1 PTAALAAN
9 NTVSVDGT
17 EYYSEAYKVLQ
28 LINEARNQEGLSSL
42 TMGKALLDTAMLRSA
57 EQSVYASHTR
67 PDGSDCFT
75 AFTVNGSRGENIAA
89 GQLSAAEVMEDW
101 MNSPGHRSN
110 ILNANY
116 SSVGV
121 GCFEHNGVKYW
132 TQCFSSE
139 RASAHTK
146 PADREIT
153 ADVSIGAQ
161 VYFFTIGGTEHMNAG
176 DTQNLKVTQS
186 NPGFSWATTR
196 LNPAGLEWFS
206 TDPTVASV
214 NKGVVTAVSAGT
226 AVISFEV
233 GRIYEEITITVTGKA
248 EHTHTMVYV
257 AGKAPTYTENGIMAH
272 WHCTVCGRYYMDQK
286 AYAEIGIEDI
296 NLPKLVC
303 TSHVWDSGIITSAP
317 TSTQTGI
324 KTFTCTQCGAT
335 KTETVPVNDQVTMM
349 HSGDLNAAK
358 PTQAQLSAKW
368 AAVTSASSFF
378 AETPSTTAP
387 YSKGELSEQLLDSG
401 LTHLNFMRF
410 AAGLPSVQLSDE
422 LNESAQ
428 YGAVVLAA
436 NDVLSHYPTQPADMD
451 ELFFNRG
458 ADATSKSNISM
469 RFGFS
474 NYNPLQSSTQGCMDD
489 SSSASNLACLGHR
502 RWLLNP
508 TLLNVGFGY
517 AQAESG
523 ADYIAT
529 RVFDRSGSA
538 IDYDFIAWPASGN
551 FPNNVFSNNTP
562 WSVSLNQSDYKKP
575 VLENLTITLTRVSD
589 NKVWTFNGSG
599 ETTGADGKYI
609 TVDTNGYGIGNC
621 IIFRPTISDIGTYNG
636 SYTVRI
642 EGLQTK
648 SGNAAELN
656 YQVDFFTIS
665 TCSHRSETIP
675 AVAPTC
681 EEEGLTEGAK
691 CALCGTILKAQMPVP
706 PAGHKEV
713 VAPAVAPTC
722 EEDGREEG
730 KRCEVCQ
737 KILVTQKLIPALG
750 HDYES
755 KVITPATCAEEGAM
769 LYTCKND
776 KNHTYTEAIPKTD
789 HTDNNDDGHCDVC
802 NILTC
807 TNHQPIL
814 VPEVPATCE
823 EDGITQGTKCSIC
836 GTPVS
841 GMKVIPALGH
851 KEVIDDE
858 VLPTCEETGLSEGS
872 HCDRCGKVFNEQTV
886 LPATG
891 HTEVSDEAKAATC
904 TETGLTAGKHCEVCG
919 KVLQKQ
925 QTTPALDHDF
935 VDGFCSRCNEADPNP
950 DSDCYNGTCGEN
962 LTWHIDIT
970 DWTLTIRGT
979 GAMDDFDTTPAGWH
993 AFMNCITDITIEEGV
1008 TSVGACA
1015 FINSSTLKVVH
1026 LPSTLESIGKR
1037 SFTACPNITDVY
1049 YEGSASEFKALFAPE
1064 HWGQFYDHV
1073 VFHYA
1078 KVDPT
1083 PTPTVEPTPTPTVVP
1098 TPTPT
1103 AKPTPTPTA
1112 KPTPTPTAKPTP
1124 TPVPVEN
1131 PFKDVS
1137 EQDWYYNPVMWAK
1150 ENEVTG
1156 GKTADTFAPNESCT
1170 RAQVVTFLW
1179 AAAGKPEPKSSV
1191 NPFDDVADDAWYLKP
1206 VLWAVENGI
1215 TSGISKREF
1224 GPEQTCTRAQVVT
1237 FLYASAGKPAP
1248 TSSNIPFT
1256 DVSAADWFVNPV
1268 LWAVENHIT
1277 GGIGNNMFGP
1287 NDTCTRAQ
1295 VVTFLYKAS
1304 QLKK

>member
-1 PTAALAAN
+1 MKVIHSRVLSFLMVLCMLIGLLPIGAMAASS
-9 NTVSVDGT
+9 TVSVDGT
-17 EYYSEAYKVLQ
+17 EYYSEAYKVLE
-28 LINEARNQEGLSSL
+28 LINEARNQQGLPSL

-67 PDGSDCFT
+67 PNGSVCFT
-75 AFTVNGSRGENIAA
+75 AFPEGGSRGENIAA
-89 GQLSAAEVMEDW
+89 GQSSAAQVMEAW
-101 MNSPGHRSN
+101 MNSDGHRSN
-110 ILNANY
+110 ILSTKY

-139 RASAHTK
+139 KVSAHTK

-153 ADVSIGAQ
+153 AEVSIGSQ
-161 VYFFTIGGTEHMNAG
+161 VYAFAISGTEHMNAG
-176 DTQNLKVTQS
+176 DSQTLKVTQS
-186 NPGFSWATTR
+186 NPGFSWAKTK
-196 LNPAGLEWFS
+196 LNLAGLEWSS
-206 TDPTVASV
+206 TDATVASV
-214 NKGVVTAVSAGT
+214 NNGVVTAVSAGT
-226 AVISFEV
+226 AVVSFRV
-233 GRIYEEITITVTGKA
+233 GRCNAEISITVSGQA
-248 EHTHTMVYV
+248 EHTHTMTYV
-257 AGKAPTYTENGIMAH
+257 EGKAPTYTENGIMAH
-272 WHCTVCGRYYMDQK
+272 WYCTVCGRYYMDQK

-296 NLPKLVC
+296 ILPKLTC
-303 TSHVWDSGIITSAP
+303 PDHVWDSGVITSAP

-335 KTETVPVNDQVTMM
+335 KTETIPVNDKVTMM

-358 PTQAQLSAKW
+358 PTQAQLTAKW
-368 AAVTSASSFF
+368 AAIPDASSFF
-378 AETPSTTAP
+378 AKSPSVTAP

-422 LNESAQ
+422 LNKSAQ

-436 NDVLSHYPTQPADMD
+436 NDVLSHYPTRPADMD

-469 RFGFS
+469 RSGYA

-489 SSSASNLACLGHR
+489 SSSSSNLACLGHR

-517 AQAESG
+517 AKSTSG

-529 RVFDRSGSA
+529 RVFDRSGSGVE
-538 IDYDFIAWPASGN
+538 YDFIAWPASGS
-551 FPNNVFSNNTP
+551 FPSNVFDADTP
-562 WSVSLNQSDYKKP
+562 WSVTVNPQEYKTP
-575 VLENLTITLTRVSD
+575 VLSDLTITLTRISD
-589 NKVWTFNGSG
+589 NTVWVFNGSG
-599 ETTGADGKYI
+599 ETTGSDGKYI

-621 IIFRPTISDIGTYNG
+621 IIFRPTISRIGSYNG
-636 SYTVRI
+636 SYTVKI

-648 SGNAAELN
+648 SGSTAELN
-656 YQVDFFTIS
+656 YQVDFFALS
-665 TCSHRSETIP
+665 TCSHQSETIP

-691 CALCGTILKAQMPVP
+691 CALCGAILKAQEPVP
-706 PAGHKEV
+706 PVGHKEIV
-713 VAPAVAPTC
+713 TPAVAPTC

-737 KILVTQKLIPALG
+737 KVLVTQKLIPAIG

-755 KVITPATCAEEGAM
+755 KVITPASCTEEGAM
-769 LYTCKND
+769 IYTCKND
-776 KNHTYTEAIPKTD
+776 KNHTYTEAVPKID
-789 HTDNNDDGHCDVC
+789 HTDKNDDGHCDVC
-802 NILTC
+802 STLTC

-814 VPEVPATCE
+814 VSEVPASCT
-823 EDGITQGTKCSIC
+823 EDGTTEGTKCSIC
-836 GTPVS
+836 NEPIS

-851 KEVIDDE
+851 NEVPDDE
-858 VLPTCEETGLSEGS
+858 ILPTCEEDGISEGS
-872 HCDRCGKVFNEQTV
+872 HCDRCGKIFNKQTV

-891 HTEVSDEAKAATC
+891 HTEVIDAEKDATC
-904 TETGLTAGKHCEVCG
+904 EEEGLTEGKHCSVCH
-919 KVLQKQ
+919 KVLTKQK
-925 QTTPALDHDF
+925 TIPALGHKEEISKGTPASCTK
-935 VDGFCSRCNEADPNP
+935 DGLSEGKYCTVCEKVLKEQKPIPALGHEYKDGICIRCSAADP
-950 DSDCYNGTCGEN
+950 
-962 LTWHIDIT
+962 
-970 DWTLTIRGT
+970 
-979 GAMDDFDTTPAGWH
+979 AVTP
-993 AFMNCITDITIEEGV
+993 TPTPTPVV
-1008 TSVGACA
+1008 TP
-1015 FINSSTLKVVH
+1015 TPTPVV
-1026 LPSTLESIGKR
+1026 T
-1037 SFTACPNITDVY
+1037 
-1049 YEGSASEFKALFAPE
+1049 
-1064 HWGQFYDHV
+1064 
-1073 VFHYA
+1073 
-1078 KVDPT
+1078 PT
-1083 PTPTVEPTPTPTVVP
+1083 PTPTVKPTPTPTVKPTPTPTAEPTPTPTV
-1098 TPTPT
+1098 
-1103 AKPTPTPTA
+1103 KPTPTPTV
-1112 KPTPTPTAKPTP
+1112 KPTPTVTPTP

-1131 PFKDVS
+1131 PFKDIS
-1137 EQDWYYNPVMWAK
+1137 ENDWYYNSVMWAK
-1150 ENEVTG
+1150 ETGVTG
-1156 GKTADTFAPNESCT
+1156 GKTADTFAPLDSCT

-1179 AAAGKPEPKSSV
+1179 AANGKPEPKTTI

-1248 TSSNIPFT
+1248 TTGNIPFT

-1268 LWAVENHIT
+1268 LWAVENDIT
-1277 GGIGNNMFGP
+1277 GGIGNDMFGP
-1287 NDTCTRAQ
+1287 NNTCTRAQ